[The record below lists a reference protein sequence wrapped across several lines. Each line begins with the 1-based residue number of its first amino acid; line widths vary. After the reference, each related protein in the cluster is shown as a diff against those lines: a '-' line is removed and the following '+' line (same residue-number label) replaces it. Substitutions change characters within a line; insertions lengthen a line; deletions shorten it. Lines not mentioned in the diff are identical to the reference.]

1 LSRLFQIGPS
11 ILPAA
16 GGTITATLEFHYP
29 TRMAVIQLP
38 NQDLVIWPHI
48 ALEPNLQREVSAPA
62 FPDTHLY
69 GAPNLDTKRPDI
81 RFSATLGNTPEPAWN
96 KAIDQV
102 IFETALTTEVILFHR
117 ESGIVLFTD
126 LLQQLPKSWFR
137 GWQRVIARLDLML
150 EEQPTVPRKFRL
162 ATRNRAAARISIDR
176 ILSWPVQ
183 GVVIAHG
190 TPVRENCNA
199 YLQAAFKWLQP

>member
-1 LSRLFQIGPS
+1 
-11 ILPAA
+11 
-16 GGTITATLEFHYP
+16 
-29 TRMAVIQLP
+29 MAVIQLP

-69 GAPNLDTKRPDI
+69 GAQNLDTKRPDI
-81 RFSATLGNTPEPAWN
+81 RFSATLGNTPKPAWN